1 MRRPVAFAVLALS
14 ILTAAACSRG
24 GDQPGPG
31 TTADPPGGRP
41 GQGSSGGNTAATA
54 GRLELLLVD
63 APNEDAKQIVV
74 TIARVEAH
82 VAGAGGWVTL
92 LDQSRTVDLLS
103 LQGGTFASLGVSSFP
118 AGRVTQIRLELSA
131 DGPNH
136 VVTRDNK
143 MHPLEVPSGTEAG
156 IKINAGFDWP
166 PCATGMM
173 TIDFDGKQSLV
184 VRPRGGDGGEDVW
197 QLRPVINLRS
207 VEHDGGKCGG
217 GGPPADPGNG
227 KPDAGD
233 GKGKGNGNGK
243 GKPDAGNGNGKPDD
257 PGGPGKG
264 HGDGGGKPDDPPGR
278 DKPDAAASAGPR
290 ACAQVT
296 CPMGA
301 QFCLNGTCHDVTA
314 P

>member
-1 MRRPVAFAVLALS
+1 MRRPGAFAVLALA
-14 ILTAAACSRG
+14 ILTTTACS
-24 GDQPGPG
+24 
-31 TTADPPGGRP
+31 DPPGGSP
-41 GQGSSGGNTAATA
+41 GAGNGGGGKSAATA
-54 GRLELLLVD
+54 GQLELLLVD
-63 APNEDAKQIVV
+63 APNDDAKQIVV
-74 TIARVEAH
+74 SIARVEAH
-82 VAGAGGWVTL
+82 VAGGGGWVTL
-92 LDQSRTVDLLS
+92 LDQSRTVDLLA

-131 DGPNH
+131 AGPNH

-143 MHPLEVPSGTEAG
+143 LHPLQVPSGTASG

-184 VRPRGGDGGEDVW
+184 VGPRGGAGGEDVW
-197 QLRPVINLRS
+197 QLRPVINLRA

-217 GGPPADPGNG
+217 GGPPADPGNAQ
-227 KPDAGD
+227 PDAGD
-233 GKGKGNGNGK
+233 GKGNGNGK
-243 GKPDAGNGNGKPDD
+243 GNGKPDD
-257 PGGPGKG
+257 PGGKG
-264 HGDGGGKPDDPPGR
+264 NGKPDKPHGR

-290 ACAQVT
+290 ACAQVS

-301 QFCLNGTCHDVTA
+301 QFCLNGTCHDVT